1 MGEAAGKDLYER
13 DFYAWT
19 QDQAA
24 RLRAL
29 GGDSHFDVEHMAEE
43 IEDLGKKDRRVFESF
58 LVSGCQHLVQA
69 ATSLAD
75 EANRKWLREVRNF
88 LAQAR
93 RLRRDSPTLVNKI
106 NMTEIWS
113 EAVREANGNLRIY
126 ADPEFPTDVASPFTL
141 DSLLDETFD
150 PEDGVEALTG
160 GAFNGPGSG
169 GASDRERLAGA
180 YREGRPTMGRADNG
194 DA

>member
-29 GGDSHFDVEHMAEE
+29 GGDNRFDVEHMAEE
-43 IEDLGKKDRRVFESF
+43 IEDLGKKDRRAFES
-58 LVSGCQHLVQA
+58 LLISACQHLIQA

-75 EANRKWLREVRNF
+75 EPKRKWLIEVRTF

-93 RLRRDSPTLVNKI
+93 RLRRDSPTLVNKVD
-106 NMTEIWS
+106 MSEIWS
-113 EAVREANGNLRIY
+113 EAVHEANGNLRIY
-126 ADPEFPTDVASPFTL
+126 DDPEFPTDVACPLTL
-141 DSLLDETFD
+141 DELLAGSFD
-150 PEDGVEALTG
+150 PEDGVERLRAHVG
-160 GAFNGPGSG
+160 GWPSVD
-169 GASDRERLAGA
+169 GA
-180 YREGRPTMGRADNG
+180 
-194 DA
+194 